1 MSVIDYQRLWWD
13 VMVRYSYSCYGYAS
27 TCCLSPSLS
36 LSVSAVLSSFNSSQ
50 RGGERCRR
58 LRHRLLWRG
67 GHQGHQGNAPL
78 SARVLGLH
86 CSARVWYQ
94 VLDVGALTC
103 RDVTWHVTRTQK
115 RSRLVNAVSVL
126 AWTRTFPNGN
136 PKRKQNRYIAADTRE
151 HQSASVWAFV
161 SLNYLVGLVPDE
173 ESYLKLSVCFCCV
186 SGNISSLLH

>member
-1 MSVIDYQRLWWD
+1 MRRHGPVQLQLLWLRLHLLF
-13 VMVRYSYSCYGYAS
+13 VTV
-27 TCCLSPSLS
+27 SLS
-36 LSVSAVLSSFNSSQ
+36 LQYSPPLIPPRGEVNAADAFDIGSFDEEDTK
-50 RGGERCRR
+50 GIKVTHHC
-58 LRHRLLWRG
+58 
-67 GHQGHQGNAPL
+67 
-78 SARVLGLH
+78 LH
-86 CSARVWYQ
+86 VCWVCSARLGSVCVWYQ

-126 AWTRTFPNGN
+126 ALNRTFPNGN

-151 HQSASVWAFV
+151 HQSGSVWAFV